1 MKKEK
6 VNAEAISVGLY
17 REHDISEWQEK
28 CLILSKV
35 EQSQVLKDLKEGIT
49 SNLVELVKLPFP
61 KFVETYFKQ
70 FPGSD
75 FYLSDPTF
83 GYRLYI
89 MKEHYIRYLGEVIK
103 NPNET
108 ISNIAE
114 RTKIS
119 IDKREL
125 NEMLTTPYENLPR
138 IRVNREATTEIER
151 KYLYISQYIDA
162 LEAERMGLTGFT
174 YFTQGTYRGFDLEGK
189 LSSLNEAARII
200 ICRYLGLYGYNRTS
214 IREISN
220 AYGIPTSRITTILNY
235 LFDALYQPTESL
247 RSKIG
252 YVPKDY
258 GIDEFREYNRRD
270 YKEQDL
276 AVQVRYILVNKLSES
291 EKTVLETRSNKE
303 QTAYV
308 IAKYIE
314 PMKHKDINEQG
325 TIKF

>member
-6 VNAEAISVGLY
+6 VNAEAISIGLY

-28 CLILSKV
+28 CLILSKA
-35 EQSQVLKDLKEGIT
+35 EQTQVLKDLKEGIT
-49 SNLVELVKLPFP
+49 SNLVEFVKLPFP

-89 MKEHYIRYLGEVIK
+89 MKEHYIRYISEVIK

-151 KYLYISQYIDA
+151 KYQ
-162 LEAERMGLTGFT
+162 
-174 YFTQGTYRGFDLEGK
+174 
-189 LSSLNEAARII
+189 
-200 ICRYLGLYGYNRTS
+200 
-214 IREISN
+214 
-220 AYGIPTSRITTILNY
+220 
-235 LFDALYQPTESL
+235 
-247 RSKIG
+247 
-252 YVPKDY
+252 
-258 GIDEFREYNRRD
+258 
-270 YKEQDL
+270 
-276 AVQVRYILVNKLSES
+276 
-291 EKTVLETRSNKE
+291 
-303 QTAYV
+303 
-308 IAKYIE
+308 
-314 PMKHKDINEQG
+314 
-325 TIKF
+325 